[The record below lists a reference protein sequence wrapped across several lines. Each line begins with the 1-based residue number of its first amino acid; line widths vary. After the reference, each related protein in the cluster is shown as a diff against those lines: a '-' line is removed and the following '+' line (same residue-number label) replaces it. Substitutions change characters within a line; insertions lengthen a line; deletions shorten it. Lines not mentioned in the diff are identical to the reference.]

1 MTDRNEGCL
10 TAFVGCAIAVI
21 SVAGC
26 LWGALGAATE
36 EHWGRMQAYLV
47 LTFVGAIVGFFV
59 FIVGIAKAISGETGQ
74 AGSPDRVEKRPAE
87 ENLCQN
93 CGCRVADGSKTCR
106 WCGDEKE

>member
-26 LWGALGAATE
+26 LWGALGAATY
-36 EHWGRMQAYLV
+36 EHWGGMQAYLV

-59 FIVGIAKAISGETGQ
+59 FIAGIVKAISGDI
-74 AGSPDRVEKRPAE
+74 GSPDSFYQRPLPEK
-87 ENLCQN
+87 LCPN
-93 CGCRVADGSKTCR
+93 CGCRVAAGFKTCK
-106 WCGDEKE
+106 WCGADLK